1 MGLIRAGLNAV
12 GGTLASQWK
21 EYFYADA
28 LPEDVL
34 ATRALKKTKGRFGG
48 SRGEDDNIISNG
60 SVVAVADGQCMM
72 IVDQGRIVDFAPS
85 PASSCLTRAA
95 SPRSSAAG

>member
-48 SRGEDDNIISNG
+48 SRSEDDNIISNG
-60 SVVAVADGQCMM
+60 SSS
-72 IVDQGRIVDFAPS
+72 PS
-85 PASSCLTRAA
+85 PRPVHDDRRSGAHCGFLRRA
-95 SPRSSAAG
+95 RRVRV